1 MINIAK
7 EENVEVTALED
18 PKNLKCGD
26 AARKLAMDATDVDT
40 TKQKVSLVSL
50 VRFFDLQ
57 LLANVILT
65 SFSSRFFKVLQKQK
79 K

>member
-40 TKQKVSLVSL
+40 MAKQD
-50 VRFFDLQ
+50 FF
-57 LLANVILT
+57 AAVKT
-65 SFSSRFFKVLQKQK
+65 SEL
-79 K
+79 

>member
-26 AARKLAMDATDVDT
+26 AARKLATNAVEAITNL
-40 TKQKVSLVSL
+40 KVNINFYS
-50 VRFFDLQ
+50 D
-57 LLANVILT
+57 
-65 SFSSRFFKVLQKQK
+65 FS
-79 K
+79 